1 MVTLRLLC
9 APVFP
14 LHLIGWEPMPTLP
27 STYGLDE
34 DILANGL
41 VGSMISDYFWS
52 VHYNT
57 QYNST
62 VCCVQSTLQT

>member
-1 MVTLRLLC
+1 MQWVSAVL
-9 APVFP
+9 AAVFP
-14 LHLIGWEPMPTLP
+14 LHLIGWEPIPTLP

-52 VHYNT
+52 VHAV
-57 QYNST
+57 QYVQYSTYST
-62 VCCVQSTLQT
+62 VPYDL